1 MVDRWVSYRDFWFDT
16 DTAVIHE
23 ADSDKV
29 AEIAAYMK
37 ANSSLVLGIDAST
50 NPRATEWRDRDLSD
64 RRVKAIRDSL
74 IRAGVPANRINAGM
88 FGDVRLRR
96 DRRVE
101 VFIRTTQLAQAQ

>member
-1 MVDRWVSYRDFWFDT
+1 VVDRWVSYRDFWFDT

-23 ADSDKV
+23 ADWDKV

-37 ANSSLVLGIDAST
+37 ANPSLVLGIDASA
-50 NPRATEWRDRDLSD
+50 NPRTTEWRDQDMSN

-74 IRAGVPANRINAGM
+74 IRAGVPANRISDGM

-101 VFIRTTQLAQAQ
+101 VLIKTSQLARAQ